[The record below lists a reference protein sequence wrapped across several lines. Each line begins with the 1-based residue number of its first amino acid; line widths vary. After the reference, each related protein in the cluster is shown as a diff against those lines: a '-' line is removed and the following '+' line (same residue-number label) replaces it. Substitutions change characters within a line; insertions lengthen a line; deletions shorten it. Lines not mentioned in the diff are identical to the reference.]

1 MTTAEQRVTKAV
13 AGGSGAVAAIQEGDE
28 IMANRS
34 QASAKNVGEVR
45 ITDGFER

>member
-13 AGGSGAVAAIQEGDE
+13 AGESGAGAAIQEGDE